1 MTEDEIW
8 DLQATER
15 IKKCHEKLNR
25 NFLMIFCT
33 HHYELITLMDA
44 STEQIINEINY
55 RKGEENFISS
65 TNIIIDILE
74 QELLFR
80 RKEKISK
87 IQGNILKKRNILLYL
102 YDLIKKLYAT
112 KNKRKNM
119 YRNI

>member
-15 IKKCHEKLNR
+15 IKKIYEELNR
-25 NFLMIFCT
+25 GILIIFCSCQ
-33 HHYELITLMDA
+33 YEIIRLMNA

-55 RKGEENFISS
+55 RKTGKNYISS
-65 TNIIIDILE
+65 TNTIINILE

-87 IQGNILKKRNILLYL
+87 IQGNILKKRNIFLYL

-112 KNKRKNM
+112 KYKR
-119 YRNI
+119 